1 MDNIFLDED
10 IEMNEKNYVNENNI
24 IDRDTSLVQCENNEQ
39 YLYDID
45 KLIVKKVYRENILL
59 SNKDTGEYNHDSK
72 TIRFNLNNNKAGGV
86 QYKKNV
92 IGFRLNEC
100 IYTLPIYNINE
111 NNNKIDLD
119 SNGIVTIEKGNYTI
133 FTLLNTINNST
144 TDKVLPVSNFF
155 QLSYPPLNSKIRL
168 NLVPPHTSVTFNNV
182 NENSLIYNLGY
193 RSNSNE
199 GNLTISSPSLGLADT
214 HPSLNIGTYIDIVVD
229 EIPYKACKQNPQG
242 LNIVHRL
249 PVRPDSGSSI
259 VYYKS
264 NFIDHNFQY
273 LFYPINL
280 STLTIHLYMDG
291 VELNLEH
298 MTISF
303 EFELVILNK

>member
-1 MDNIFLDED
+1 MDNIFLDEN
-10 IEMNEKNYVNENNI
+10 IEMEEKDYINENNI
-24 IDRDTSLVQCENNEQ
+24 IDRNTNLVQCEDNQQN
-39 YLYDID
+39 LYDID
-45 KLIVKKVYRENILL
+45 KLIVKDVYRENILL

-100 IYTLPIYNINE
+100 IYTSPVFNITD
-111 NNNKIDLD
+111 NNNKIKINSD
-119 SNGIVTIEKGNYTI
+119 GTPITIDKGFYTI
-133 FTLLNTINNST
+133 FTLLSSINTNSNNTIFTLVFDSSSSLVT
-144 TDKVLPVSNFF
+144 
-155 QLSYPPLNSKIRL
+155 LSFKIGA
-168 NLVPPHTSVTFNNV
+168 SVTFYDV
-182 NENSLIYNLGY
+182 TENSLIYNLGF
-193 RSNSNE
+193 RPNSDGGTTLE
-199 GNLTISSPSLGLADT
+199 ISDSKNNKTAST
-214 HPSLNIGTYIDIVVD
+214 HPSLIIGTYIDIVVD

-291 VELNLEH
+291 EELNLEH

>member
-1 MDNIFLDED
+1 MDNIFLDD
-10 IEMNEKNYVNENNI
+10 NIEMNENNYVNENNI
-24 IDRDTSLVQCENNEQ
+24 IDRNTSLVQCEDNQKN
-39 YLYDID
+39 LYDID
-45 KLIVKKVYRENILL
+45 KLIVKDVYRENILL
-59 SNKDTGEYNHDSK
+59 SDKDTNDSKNDSK
-72 TIRFNLNNNKAGGV
+72 TLRYNLKNDKAGGI
-86 QYKKNV
+86 QFKKNV

-100 IYTLPIYNINE
+100 IYTSPIFNITD
-111 NNNKIDLD
+111 NNKIETNSGD
-119 SNGIVTIEKGNYTI
+119 IIIEKGTYTI
-133 FTLLNTINNST
+133 FTLLNTINSSIFSGGHSDGVFVNTKFNLIFDSIT
-144 TDKVLPVSNFF
+144 
-155 QLSYPPLNSKIRL
+155 SKINI
-168 NLVPPHTSVTFNNV
+168 NLIGSTSPIIFSNV
-182 NENSLIYNLGY
+182 NKDSLKYILGFRSSSSNNS
-193 RSNSNE
+193 
-199 GNLTISSPSLGLADT
+199 LTISGDTPAST
-214 HPSLNIGTYIDIVVD
+214 HPALNIGTYIDIVVD

-249 PVRPDSGSSI
+249 PLRPDSGSSI

>member
-10 IEMNEKNYVNENNI
+10 IEMDEKDYINENNI
-24 IDRDTSLVQCENNEQ
+24 IDRNTNLVQCEDNQRN
-39 YLYDID
+39 LYDIN
-45 KLIVKKVYRENILL
+45 KLIVKDVYRENILL
-59 SNKDTGEYNHDSK
+59 AHHDTTDKSHDSK

-86 QYKKNV
+86 QFKKNV

-100 IYTLPIYNINE
+100 IYTSPVFNIT
-111 NNNKIDLD
+111 NNNNTI
-119 SNGIVTIEKGNYTI
+119 SVTVGGHAKEISIPIGYYTI
-133 FTLLNTINNST
+133 YSLLSTINNSVITGTSDKINTYCTFNYDSITSMITIIRISGTINFDVDEKSLIFKLGFTNSNTITIDIDNT
-144 TDKVLPVSNFF
+144 T
-155 QLSYPPLNSKIRL
+155 QLS
-168 NLVPPHTSVTFNNV
+168 
-182 NENSLIYNLGY
+182 
-193 RSNSNE
+193 
-199 GNLTISSPSLGLADT
+199 DT
-214 HPSLNIGTYIDIVVD
+214 HPTLIIGTYLDIVVD

>member
-1 MDNIFLDED
+1 MDDLLLED
-10 IEMNEKNYVNENNI
+10 GIEVDPNNYVNENNI
-24 IDRDTSLVQCENNEQ
+24 VDRNLNLEQREDNEK
-39 YLYDID
+39 YLYDINN
-45 KLIVKKVYRENILL
+45 LIVKQVYRENILL
-59 SNKDTGEYNHDSK
+59 AHHDTDDISHDSR
-72 TIRFNLNNNKAGGV
+72 TIKFNLKNNKAGGI
-86 QYKKNV
+86 QFKKNV

-100 IYTLPIYNINE
+100 IFTSPVFNITDKNKTIKTDLVDITIPKGFYTIFSLLNTLNTSTINGSLVQDYV
-111 NNNKIDLD
+111 IFSYD
-119 SNGIVTIEKGNYTI
+119 SNTSTVTIEYK
-133 FTLLNTINNST
+133 NTIEFREINNF
-144 TDKVLPVSNFF
+144 DN
-155 QLSYPPLNSKIRL
+155 
-168 NLVPPHTSVTFNNV
+168 
-182 NENSLIYNLGY
+182 LIYKLGFRPLDDGDTDNTNLNVT
-193 RSNSNE
+193 SDINAS
-199 GNLTISSPSLGLADT
+199 T
-214 HPSLNIGTYIDIVVD
+214 HPSLNIGTYLDIVVD
-229 EIPYKACKQNPQG
+229 EIPYKACKKNPQG

-291 VELNLEH
+291 EELNLEH

>member
-10 IEMNEKNYVNENNI
+10 IEMNEKDYINENNI
-24 IDRDTSLVQCENNEQ
+24 IDRNTSLVQCENNERN
-39 YLYDID
+39 LYDID
-45 KLIVKKVYRENILL
+45 KLIVKDVYRENILL
-59 SNKDTGEYNHDSK
+59 SNKDTSEYNHDSK

-100 IYTLPIYNINE
+100 IYTSPVFNISNDTDITYNVESSSPIQ
-111 NNNKIDLD
+111 
-119 SNGIVTIEKGNYTI
+119 IVKGFYTI
-133 FTLLNTINNST
+133 FSLLSAI
-144 TDKVLPVSNFF
+144 
-155 QLSYPPLNSKIRL
+155 NSKQDDFILDFDSSR
-168 NLVPPHTSVTFNNV
+168 SIVTFTSDHDITFTGV
-182 NENSLIYNLGY
+182 NENSLIYNLGF
-193 RSNSNE
+193 RPISNDQIILNNNKE
-199 GNLTISSPSLGLADT
+199 AET
-214 HPSLNIGTYIDIVVD
+214 HPSLIIGTYIDIVVD

-242 LNIVHRL
+242 LNIIHRL
-249 PVRPDSGSSI
+249 PVRPDNGSSI

>member
-1 MDNIFLDED
+1 MIYKLGFTNTGD
-10 IEMNEKNYVNENNI
+10 I
-24 IDRDTSLVQCENNEQ
+24 
-39 YLYDID
+39 
-45 KLIVKKVYRENILL
+45 
-59 SNKDTGEYNHDSK
+59 
-72 TIRFNLNNNKAGGV
+72 
-86 QYKKNV
+86 
-92 IGFRLNEC
+92 
-100 IYTLPIYNINE
+100 
-111 NNNKIDLD
+111 
-119 SNGIVTIEKGNYTI
+119 
-133 FTLLNTINNST
+133 TINSDNT
-144 TDKVLPVSNFF
+144 T
-155 QLSYPPLNSKIRL
+155 
-168 NLVPPHTSVTFNNV
+168 
-182 NENSLIYNLGY
+182 E
-193 RSNSNE
+193 
-199 GNLTISSPSLGLADT
+199 LANT
-214 HPSLNIGTYIDIVVD
+214 HPTLNIGTYIDIVVD

-291 VELNLEH
+291 EELNLEH

>member
-1 MDNIFLDED
+1 MDNIFLDEN
-10 IEMNEKNYVNENNI
+10 IEMNENDYVNENNI
-24 IDRDTSLVQCENNEQ
+24 IDRNTSLVQCEDNQRN
-39 YLYDID
+39 LYDID
-45 KLIVKKVYRENILL
+45 KLIVKDVYRENILL
-59 SNKDTGEYNHDSK
+59 SNKDTDDTVHDSK
-72 TIRFNLNNNKAGGV
+72 TIKFNLNNNKAGGV
-86 QYKKNV
+86 QFKKNV

-100 IYTLPIYNINE
+100 IYTSPVFNITD
-111 NNNKIDLD
+111 NNKTIQFDNVDSSIVID
-119 SNGIVTIEKGNYTI
+119 KGFYTI
-133 FTLLNTINNST
+133 FSLLIAINTNSQNNKFTLDFDSSSSLVTLSFKGSEQIINFT
-144 TDKVLPVSNFF
+144 
-155 QLSYPPLNSKIRL
+155 
-168 NLVPPHTSVTFNNV
+168 HVT
-182 NENSLIYNLGY
+182 ENSLIYNLGF
-193 RSNSNE
+193 RPNSE
-199 GNLTISSPSLGLADT
+199 DNLQINNNNKTAST
-214 HPSLNIGTYIDIVVD
+214 HPSLIIGTYIDIVVD

>member
-24 IDRDTSLVQCENNEQ
+24 IDRNTSLVQCEDNQRN
-39 YLYDID
+39 LYDID
-45 KLIVKKVYRENILL
+45 KLIVKDVYRENILL
-59 SNKDTGEYNHDSK
+59 SNKDTDDTVHDSK
-72 TIRFNLNNNKAGGV
+72 TIRFNLSNNKAGGI
-86 QYKKNV
+86 QFKKNV

-100 IYTLPIYNINE
+100 IYTSPVFNISNDTDITYNVESSSTIQ
-111 NNNKIDLD
+111 
-119 SNGIVTIEKGNYTI
+119 IVKGFYTI
-133 FTLLNTINNST
+133 FSLLSAINTNSNNDSFTLDFDSSKSLV
-144 TDKVLPVSNFF
+144 VLSF
-155 QLSYPPLNSKIRL
+155 K
-168 NLVPPHTSVTFNNV
+168 TSIEHVTFNGV
-182 NENSLIYNLGY
+182 TENSLIYNLGF
-193 RSNSNE
+193 RPDSDDV
-199 GNLTISSPSLGLADT
+199 TILSINNDNNNKTALT
-214 HPSLNIGTYIDIVVD
+214 HPSLIIGTYIDIVVD

-249 PVRPDSGSSI
+249 PVRPDTGSSI

-280 STLTIHLYMDG
+280 NTLTIHLYMDG